1 MSNTCFADRRG
12 NAFSRLEVTTT
23 RGLVQCY
30 VGAQGTALFICFV
43 VCFFAVLIPVVSQC
57 LFCLL
62 CFCSLSLCLRA
73 IS

>member
-1 MSNTCFADRRG
+1 MSNTRFADRRG

-30 VGAQGTALFICFV
+30 VGAQGTAPSIRSAV
-43 VCFFAVLIPVVSQC
+43 RPFAVLIPVVSQC